1 MNYVAEKSA
10 PKKLEQINV
19 ELCNLLV
26 ANRQTRNVPRPDNQ
40 RFSLVI
46 SLGMGQLNRS
56 RYGTHF
62 RFGGLTH
69 LRSAREDWMSR
80 SACRS
85 SGQQTLQVDG
95 VDKCLFGTAN
105 STLCF
110 AQKLVIQVALR
121 RLLPSFLCQLL
132 WLDLPLGAQS
142 SSRYWVWKL
151 KTEIWA
157 NETI

>member
-26 ANRQTRNVPRPDNQ
+26 ASRQTRNVPRPDNQ

-62 RFGGLTH
+62 
-69 LRSAREDWMSR
+69 
-80 SACRS
+80 
-85 SGQQTLQVDG
+85 
-95 VDKCLFGTAN
+95 
-105 STLCF
+105 
-110 AQKLVIQVALR
+110 
-121 RLLPSFLCQLL
+121 
-132 WLDLPLGAQS
+132 
-142 SSRYWVWKL
+142 
-151 KTEIWA
+151 
-157 NETI
+157 